1 MDAKTTIYQILTMYT
16 ALYTI
21 RDAVTLA
28 ASEELANSYV
38 EGLSAIDVCDVQLE
52 CSLTAQ
58 DSAFVRQYREMR
70 TRHHV
75 RSMLHEQCVNHRV
88 QWHT

>member
-1 MDAKTTIYQILTMYT
+1 MQSRLQ
-16 ALYTI
+16 
-21 RDAVTLA
+21 LA
-28 ASEELANSYV
+28 ANQLHEESEELANSYV